1 MEGAH
6 GDSQTMPAD
15 QPISID
21 QPIPIEHPIWLT
33 GSRKTALEVRDQI
46 KRKETDNEA
55 GRLFAILVACVTGAL
70 GLFGIFK
77 ALEGTWVIV
86 YGEGIQMG
94 EINWGNMALPG
105 LLLLV
110 AIIAAVYAVYS
121 RKRSSG
127 EPSAKDVFADPHI
140 VAVNTDDFRTALV
153 WDGDWHGED
162 NVEQSPVCRIVFRND
177 LPTREVESLAYVS
190 AEDWTILT
198 GEPDPMPGWT
208 QRHRMAWV
216 TLRVEGDRIGEVAW
230 RPIPVEDVRKRFE
243 QRNYSLYRL
252 HTSRSGESLPG
263 SDDVMSV
270 DTLYKRAV

>member
-6 GDSQTMPAD
+6 GDSQTVPA
-15 QPISID
+15 D
-21 QPIPIEHPIWLT
+21 QPIPIENPIWLT
-33 GSRKTALEVRDQI
+33 GSRTTALEVRDQI
-46 KRKETDNEA
+46 KRKETNNEA
-55 GRLFAILVACVTGAL
+55 GRVFAILVACVTGAL
-70 GLFGIFK
+70 GLFGVFK

-94 EINWGNMALPG
+94 EINWGNMTLPG
-105 LLLLV
+105 FLLLV

-121 RKRSSG
+121 QKRSSR

-140 VAVNTDDFRTALV
+140 VAVNTGDFRTSLV

-162 NVEQSPVCRIVFRND
+162 NVEQSPVCRIVFRDD

-198 GEPDPMPGWT
+198 GGQDSMPGWT

-216 TLRVEGDRIGEVAW
+216 TLRVEGDRIGEIAW
-230 RPIPVEDVRKRFE
+230 RPVPVEEVRKRFE
-243 QRNYSLYRL
+243 RRNYSLSRL
-252 HTSRSGESLPG
+252 HASRSGESLTG
-263 SDDVMSV
+263 LDDVMSV
-270 DTLYKRAV
+270 DAL

>member
-1 MEGAH
+1 MSTERL
-6 GDSQTMPAD
+6 S
-15 QPISID
+15 
-21 QPIPIEHPIWLT
+21 PIENPIWLT
-33 GSRKTALEVRDQI
+33 GSRTTALEVRDQI

-55 GRLFAILVACVTGAL
+55 GRVFAILVAVVVGVL

-94 EINWGNMALPG
+94 EIDWGNMALPG

-121 RKRSSG
+121 RKRSSR
-127 EPSAKDVFADPHI
+127 EPSATDVFADPHI

-162 NVEQSPVCRIVFRND
+162 NVEQSPVYRIVFRND
-177 LPTREVESLAYVS
+177 LPTCEVESLAYVS

-216 TLRVEGDRIGEVAW
+216 TLRVEGDRIGEVSW
-230 RPIPVEDVRKRFE
+230 RPVPVEDVRKCFE
-243 QRNYSLYRL
+243 RRNYSLSRL
-252 HTSRSGESLPG
+252 RTSRSGESLPG
-263 SDDVMSV
+263 LDDVMSV
-270 DTLYKRAV
+270 EALYK